1 MERKEIKEKPEKE
14 ETQVQPD
21 KMVFRVKGVHKV
33 KQDQEA
39 HLDRGDFREIL
50 AKGVRLVLLDLR
62 DLQGHQEYKAF
73 KA

>member
-21 KMVFRVKGVHKV
+21 KMVFRVNGVHKV

-39 HLDRGDFREIL
+39 HLDPGDFREIL

-62 DLQGHQEYKAF
+62 DLQVHREYKAF